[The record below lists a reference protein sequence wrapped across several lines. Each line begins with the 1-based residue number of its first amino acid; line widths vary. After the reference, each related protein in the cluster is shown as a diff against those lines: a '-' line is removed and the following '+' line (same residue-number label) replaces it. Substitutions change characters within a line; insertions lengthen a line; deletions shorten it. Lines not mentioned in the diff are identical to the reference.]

1 MTMNLSRRRFV
12 GSAAGVVATGVL
24 FAPDARPAAPP
35 KETGLP
41 SEGLLAGRAG
51 FQPRTRMPLPHDE
64 LPGFL
69 SKAQLALHYAEYVQL
84 VERLRRAEQSLRTE
98 QVDPATYAELRRTQV
113 AAANGVLLH
122 EFYFTGL
129 APTKMEPSR
138 YVLRHM
144 DEHMGSLEAWQQ
156 DFRRCALAAKAW
168 AVLVYD
174 PYDDRWHNTLMD
186 SDDAGVWIGANPLVV
201 CDVATAAFSTDHQRR
216 EDYVAKFLE
225 HIDWEEVARRYRAV
239 DRM

>member
-1 MTMNLSRRRFV
+1 MNVSRRRLL
-12 GSAAGVVATGVL
+12 GSAGTAVTGMLLVAEAGAAVA
-24 FAPDARPAAPP
+24 P
-35 KETGLP
+35 KEAGLS
-41 SEGLLAGRAG
+41 SEGLLVGRPG
-51 FQPRTRMPLPHDE
+51 FQPRTRMPLPYDE

-69 SKAQLALHYAEYVQL
+69 SKEQLSLHYAEYAQL
-84 VERLRRAEQSLRTE
+84 VERLQRAEQSLRAG
-98 QVDPATYAELRRTQV
+98 QVDAGTYAVLRRAQV

-129 APTKMEPSR
+129 APSKVEPSR

-144 DEHMGSLEAWQQ
+144 KEHMGSLEAWQQ
-156 DFRRCALAAKAW
+156 DFRQCALATKAW

-174 PYDDRWHNTLMD
+174 PYDDRWHNAIMD
-186 SDDAGVWIGANPLVV
+186 SDDAGGWIGANPLVV
-201 CDVATAAFSTDHQRR
+201 CDVADDAFAKDHRQR
-216 EDYVAKFLE
+216 EDYLTKFFE